1 MLRHGEKS
9 QNIFHVNFP
18 RKSHCSVNLNTIKK
32 GIQLENYS
40 FQQLTKVNI
49 YEEKGDPKGEQK
61 TV

>member
-18 RKSHCSVNLNTIKK
+18 RKSHCSVNLNTIKT

-40 FQQLTKVNI
+40 F
-49 YEEKGDPKGEQK
+49 
-61 TV
+61 